1 MNTLNLQD
9 RRPTCICARLCVR
22 MATVALIAAAFALP
36 SAPVLAAEPAAAA
49 PESSAAT
56 EESDPAVEQSR
67 ALFEQG
73 LAAYEDED
81 YEGASRH
88 WTEAH
93 ELMAQTPELSAS
105 RRVLGF
111 DLAQAQMRAYARDHH
126 RSRLVAA
133 KPLLEGFLAWVDRPG
148 HTMDEGEKQDR
159 ARAVE
164 LLARIERESTPA
176 PVVPTPELKEAP
188 AAPAPPANEPKP
200 NGTGLLIGGGVA
212 LGAGLASIA
221 AVVAARNAGR
231 RAEQDYENAL
241 QQVSEAEFGT
251 TDRERAEADVEQA
264 DRDGRRSNIA
274 LLTFATS
281 SLLLSTAGIAMLAI
295 GGGRRRHH
303 VSASAALTPRS
314 AAATL
319 RVRF

>member
-1 MNTLNLQD
+1 MNTFNSQD
-9 RRPTCICARLCVR
+9 RRPTRVHARLCVR
-22 MATVALIAAAFALP
+22 MATVGLIAAAFSLP
-36 SAPVLAAEPAAAA
+36 SASVLAAEPSAAA

-56 EESDPAVEQSR
+56 EEGDPAVEQSR

-111 DLAQAQMRAYARDHH
+111 DLAQAQMRAYERDHH

-133 KPLLEGFLAWVDRPG
+133 RPLLKGFLAWVDRPG
-148 HTMDEGEKQDR
+148 HTMDEGEKRDR

-164 LLARIERESTPA
+164 LLTRIEHESTPA
-176 PVVPTPELKEAP
+176 PVVPMPETRD
-188 AAPAPPANEPKP
+188 APAPAPSAKEPKP

-221 AVVAARNAGR
+221 AVVAARNRGR
-231 RAEQDYENAL
+231 RAEQDFESAL

-251 TDRERAEADVEQA
+251 PDFERAEAAVEQA

-281 SLLLSTAGIAMLAI
+281 SLLLSAGGIAMLAI
-295 GGGRRRHH
+295 GGRRRRRH
-303 VSASAALTPRS
+303 VSASAALTPSS
-314 AAATL
+314 AAAML